1 MSDAPIIE
9 AKGLN
14 LWYGPNHALKDISVA
29 VPAHEITAFI
39 GRPAAANRPSCARST
54 A

>member
-29 VPAHEITAFI
+29 IHSAKPIMIEM
-39 GRPAAANRPSCARST
+39 
-54 A
+54 

>member
-9 AKGLN
+9 AKGLS

-29 VPAHEITAFI
+29 VPAQPAP
-39 GRPAAANRPSCARST
+39 RPCLRKDFP
-54 A
+54 